1 MPERMTRQQALK
13 KARHLLGPTAMVLM
27 DQQLSSNKI
36 RREASTQRGQ
46 HALSLKRFDLTPDRR
61 QAVQQSLAESRKLKK
76 YFRYKIGT
84 VTKEFRPFKIFVLV
98 AHADSWEQ
106 CFAKIAKRTSRRT
119 APNKRGGPAGAT
131 GKEGLPPLG
140 PRHRR

>member
-1 MPERMTRQQALK
+1 MPV
-13 KARHLLGPTAMVLM
+13 P
-27 DQQLSSNKI
+27 QQLLAKI
-36 RREASTQRGQ
+36 LGSISVRVRGS
-46 HALSLKRFDLTPDRR
+46 ADFSCGRGYCDGWDYASLKRFDLTPDRR

-98 AHADSWEQ
+98 AHADSWDQ
-106 CFAKIAKRTSRRT
+106 CFAQIAKRTSRRP
-119 APNKRGGPAGAT
+119 ASKKRGGPAGAT